1 MSDWKFDG
9 SNFSNWGVLPG
20 VTVKAQEGPSYK
32 NQAGNSYTKQTGDS
46 TALQFGNKNVF
57 QCGISNS
64 ALIGISFSS
73 NVGATVS
80 TTKGIPFSFQLA
92 GSVSAFLGPKFSLNK
107 SWELSASW
115 AKKYTWV
122 KDETEYELK
131 EGSFTA
137 VDKEEKFRKDQK
149 SFLGTELK
157 TIKKG
162 KKNVLEAEYTLGKRA
177 TTIASSDTTRIN
189 GAHSST
195 AAKHSLN
202 STLGGAVLIA
212 SVVKCSGT
220 RVIMAAPVINLG

>member
-1 MSDWKFDG
+1 MAAIDFN
-9 SNFSNWGVLPG
+9 NFSNWGNISGQQIV
-20 VTVKAQEGPSYK
+20 QSGPSAK
-32 NQAGNSYTKQTGDS
+32 NTDGASYSTQTGNANS
-46 TALQFGNKNVF
+46 LQWGNKNSYQYGV
-57 QCGISNS
+57 SNS
-64 ALIGISFSS
+64 VLIGMSFST
-73 NVGATVS
+73 NVAATVS
-80 TTKGIPFSFQLA
+80 TTVGVPFSFQLA

-177 TTIASSDTTRIN
+177 TTIASTDTTRIN

-195 AAKHSLN
+195 AAKHTLN

>member
-32 NQAGNSYTKQTGDS
+32 NQDGNSYTKQTGDS

-80 TTKGIPFSFQLA
+80 TTVGIPFSFQLA

-131 EGSFTA
+131 EGSFEVT
-137 VDKEEKFRKDQK
+137 DKKAKFAKDADEW
-149 SFLGTELK
+149 LGTKNLVAKDEVKQVLDGDMQYVK
-157 TIKKG
+157 LTTNVASQDTKRVGGPHRVTAALHKFSSAAGGSITVAA
-162 KKNVLEAEYTLGKRA
+162 NVLLTGVNLKL
-177 TTIASSDTTRIN
+177 N
-189 GAHSST
+189 GA
-195 AAKHSLN
+195 
-202 STLGGAVLIA
+202 
-212 SVVKCSGT
+212 
-220 RVIMAAPVINLG
+220 VINIG